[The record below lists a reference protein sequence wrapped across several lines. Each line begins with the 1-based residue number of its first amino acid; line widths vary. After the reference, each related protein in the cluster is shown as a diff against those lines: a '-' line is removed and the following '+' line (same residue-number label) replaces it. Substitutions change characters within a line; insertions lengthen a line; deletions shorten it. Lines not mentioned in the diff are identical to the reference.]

1 MWADTE
7 TDVDFLNY
15 SEIAELVAEMI
26 SDDTL
31 LPLSLGIFGGWGI
44 GKSST
49 LNLVASLLEE
59 KPDRYL
65 IVRFDAWFYQGF
77 DDARA
82 ALMSVIV
89 KALAEA
95 APDGLKKK
103 AGGLIKRVN
112 KVRLLGMLVEG
123 RGRHGLSDIRRCR
136 PSGGGGR
143 QGHLRR
149 PRRKGSQ
156 GSGGGRG

>member
-15 SEIAELVAEMI
+15 SEIAEMVAELI
-26 SDDTL
+26 DDDTL

-49 LNLVASLLEE
+49 LNLIESLLNQKAE
-59 KPDRYL
+59 KYL

-82 ALMSVIV
+82 ALMSVS
-89 KALAEA
+89 
-95 APDGLKKK
+95 
-103 AGGLIKRVN
+103 
-112 KVRLLGMLVEG
+112 
-123 RGRHGLSDIRRCR
+123 H
-136 PSGGGGR
+136 R
-143 QGHLRR
+143 QGHSKAHWWLPDRYS
-149 PRRKGSQ
+149 PAHQ
-156 GSGGGRG
+156 